1 MLVVTLV
8 CVQLKH
14 VLDQRKAELT
24 ASCERLLACTH
35 CCHEETGLY
44 CSLRLPLQRFCPVAF
59 RLRPF
64 LCIFTNLEV
73 GLQER
78 YLPIIRGARTPS
90 PCVPSHFNH
99 CPQGFY
105 PRDAML
111 TRVLA
116 GTLCPSVCVC
126 LAVTSRCSI
135 EICGRIELVFGTQA
149 SFDLSYTVL
158 QGTSGI

>member
-1 MLVVTLV
+1 MCWTSAR
-8 CVQLKH
+8 QN
-14 VLDQRKAELT
+14 
-24 ASCERLLACTH
+24 SLLAVNACLLAHIAATRKQVCIAH
-35 CCHEETGLY
+35 CFCR
-44 CSLRLPLQRFCPVAF
+44 CRVCPVAF
-59 RLRPF
+59 RLPF

-78 YLPIIRGARTPS
+78 YLPIIRGAWTPS

-135 EICGRIELVFGTQA
+135 EICGRLELVFGTQA